1 MNRIVTICILIQ
13 AFILSACSDK
23 VPYDYENFDIKD
35 VHENDNNELIDLMLV
50 NARELVF
57 LSDTNSRNFS
67 LYPAYFYDSLTSKE
81 FFINRNEFLDGL
93 DFYDYH
99 SGEMVK
105 RLVFPSDGP
114 GSVAELSG
122 FFIKSMDSIFIADR
136 NKNQVLLVN
145 DSGQFQD
152 QYLLPIEHSRSVF
165 TTILSK
171 FFVVE
176 DKLIMNY
183 SAYETAENTG
193 GAPTAILYDLKRK
206 KIIKMLSPLDPAQL
220 ADNNYASHQQSQKI
234 NQGHGTSTVT
244 RYGPLPFIYHYDFEK
259 GELKMHQ
266 LKSKRQK
273 DQVAPMGVVPDGDRK
288 YLEESYMQTIYDPY
302 RKLYYSIYYPDI
314 PVKNMNNEDNTL
326 EDMQMS
332 IIIADTLFRYRG
344 EIILEKDKYLRTP
357 FISKDGLLMPKSH
370 MNFKGEEEGKMK
382 YDLFKIEQL

>member
-35 VHENDNNELIDLMLV
+35 VHENDNNELIDLTLV

-81 FFINRNEFLDGL
+81 FFVNRNEILDGL
-93 DFYDYH
+93 DFYDYN

-145 DSGQFQD
+145 DSGQVQD
-152 QYLLPIEHSRSVF
+152 QYALPVEHFRSTF

-193 GAPTAILYDLKRK
+193 GTPSAILYDLKK
-206 KIIKMLSPLDPAQL
+206 KELIRMLPPLSPHQL
-220 ADNNYASHQQSQKI
+220 ADNNYSLNQTGQRI
-234 NQGHGTSTVT
+234 NQGHGNSTVS
-244 RYGPLPFIYHYDFEK
+244 RFGPLPFIYHYNLEQA
-259 GELKMHQ
+259 ELIMHQ

-273 DQVAPMGVVPDGDRK
+273 DQVKPMGLVPKDELR

-302 RKLYYSIYYPDI
+302 RKLYYSIYRGDI
-314 PVKNMNNEDNTL
+314 PPKNRDNEDNTL

-357 FISKDGLLMPKSH
+357 FISKEGLLMPKSH